1 MYLHRIIYYLNRGRK
16 HLEGQG
22 IDDDEK
28 IGNLE
33 KQFIEAQQIADE
45 ADKRYDEVNFDT
57 LILFI
62 FCIKYIIIVIL

>member
-1 MYLHRIIYYLNRGRK
+1 M
-16 HLEGQG
+16 EGQG